1 MEKFKKYLFLIHL
14 KVTIKTLYVN
24 INNFYE
30 KYFYFPLQRIS
41 DKSDIVYIFYKSLS
55 CLV

>member
-1 MEKFKKYLFLIHL
+1 MYLSLIHL
-14 KVTIKTLYVN
+14 KMTIKTLYVK

-30 KYFYFPLQRIS
+30 KYFYFPLQKIS
-41 DKSDIVYIFYKSLS
+41 DKSNIVYIFYKSLS